1 METRRLGAM
10 STKEEAE
17 GQDGLPQGSWALS
30 RLPSTDLVLVS
41 YCCPRAWFVQ
51 KPREAATISRWVL
64 QGKGSEWGDLLFSCE
79 QNLLAEFFLKE
90 GPRSVCVMLV
100 VISQGWLQASSHSGA
115 LSDGYLGWQF
125 STRGRTA
132 PPPVDFWQCPGT
144 CLIVTVGRECYGLW
158 WAEAR
163 DAAKHSTMHMA
174 APTMSYPRQS
184 VHSGSSVGRH

>member
-1 METRRLGAM
+1 M

-132 PPPVDFWQCPGT
+132 PPSGLLAMSRDMFNCHSWERVLWPV
-144 CLIVTVGRECYGLW
+144 VGRGQRCCQTFYNAHGSPHNELSK
-158 WAEAR
+158 
-163 DAAKHSTMHMA
+163 AKC
-174 APTMSYPRQS
+174 PQW
-184 VHSGSSVGRH
+184 V